1 MNDIWKYWVIESDS
15 IVTENDKT
23 IQNFLFILPSA
34 AGGVIYQTKKQR
46 VQSPSKI
53 L

>member
-23 IQNFLFILPSA
+23 IQNFLFILPA